1 MHFCSLEVSG
11 LALIM
16 RISIPLK
23 VTQGGIFG
31 SNERCDTLVNDHL
44 FLCSALAWR
53 VIGNTSFIDFKK

>member
-1 MHFCSLEVSG
+1 
-11 LALIM
+11 M